1 MNTGSSSS
9 TQSGYPFNLEEYEER
24 LRKLRDGMRKADID
38 ILLVTSSVNIFYL
51 SGFFNSGQDKY
62 QCLVVPL
69 DGEPHFILRKLYFT
83 AVEALSWIKDGT
95 PVPDTESSFD
105 ATKAYLEL
113 IGGGTAR
120 IGYDDQNLS
129 LPPAILDGLR
139 AALTGAAFVPAGG
152 LVEVCRKIKSPQ
164 EIAYIKQACDLS
176 VSGLEAGIAEIRPG
190 ATENDFSAAVY
201 GAMIRGGS
209 DFVSGQPIVMTGP
222 RDPVYRGLTE
232 GRGIKRGDCIWFETS
247 ANVRRYGGAIMRT
260 ISVGKPSAEIKKV
273 SDVMIGALNAIL
285 DSVKPG
291 VTSGEV
297 DRAGRSLVE
306 KAGLGQHWIHRTG
319 YSIGASFPPNWTEGE
334 VIDIKSGDS
343 RVLEPGMTFHTV
355 PWVLY
360 PGMGPIGNSETW
372 TVTED
377 GVEVLTDTP
386 RELRIVD

>member
-83 AVEALSWIKDGT
+83 AVEALSWIKGGT

-201 GAMIRGGS
+201 GAMIPGGGQRLRQWPTYRHDGTARSRLPGSHRG
-209 DFVSGQPIVMTGP
+209 TGNQARRLHLV
-222 RDPVYRGLTE
+222 RDIRQRPPLWRGYYADHF
-232 GRGIKRGDCIWFETS
+232 GR
-247 ANVRRYGGAIMRT
+247 
-260 ISVGKPSAEIKKV
+260 
-273 SDVMIGALNAIL
+273 
-285 DSVKPG
+285 
-291 VTSGEV
+291 
-297 DRAGRSLVE
+297 
-306 KAGLGQHWIHRTG
+306 
-319 YSIGASFPPNWTEGE
+319 
-334 VIDIKSGDS
+334 
-343 RVLEPGMTFHTV
+343 
-355 PWVLY
+355 
-360 PGMGPIGNSETW
+360 
-372 TVTED
+372 
-377 GVEVLTDTP
+377 
-386 RELRIVD
+386 

>member
-1 MNTGSSSS
+1 
-9 TQSGYPFNLEEYEER
+9 
-24 LRKLRDGMRKADID
+24 
-38 ILLVTSSVNIFYL
+38 
-51 SGFFNSGQDKY
+51 
-62 QCLVVPL
+62 
-69 DGEPHFILRKLYFT
+69 
-83 AVEALSWIKDGT
+83 
-95 PVPDTESSFD
+95 
-105 ATKAYLEL
+105 
-113 IGGGTAR
+113 
-120 IGYDDQNLS
+120 
-129 LPPAILDGLR
+129 
-139 AALTGAAFVPAGG
+139 
-152 LVEVCRKIKSPQ
+152 
-164 EIAYIKQACDLS
+164 
-176 VSGLEAGIAEIRPG
+176 
-190 ATENDFSAAVY
+190 
-201 GAMIRGGS
+201 
-209 DFVSGQPIVMTGP
+209 
-222 RDPVYRGLTE
+222 
-232 GRGIKRGDCIWFETS
+232 
-247 ANVRRYGGAIMRT
+247 MRT